1 MDMNQFQWRVRVFYI
16 IFIERGLSSIKRA
29 LNFLGITRGGW
40 GWAVQKKTLLSIR
53 PSVLSCLLIHF
64 FFSSYFTLYFVN
76 FSNSFTTNTSGPLRV
91 ITRSLP
97 NKSWT
102 WALYSW
108 LQAMPYGVTACSC
121 WFGGD
126 VKASGTEIRWL
137 NAVLIFIEALPDG
150 SHTLNDRCI
159 TAFNVTR
166 WCV

>member
-1 MDMNQFQWRVRVFYI
+1 MARSSFLYNFYRTRLI
-16 IFIERGLSSIKRA
+16 LYKKGFELFRNYKRGLRVGCPK
-29 LNFLGITRGGW
+29 
-40 GWAVQKKTLLSIR
+40 KKTLLSIR

-137 NAVLIFIEALPDG
+137 KAALIFIEALPDG